1 MEVSESKRCNLSR
14 RNNLDEHATSK
25 DLKEAKLE

>member
-1 MEVSESKRCNLSR
+1 MEVSESKRCNL